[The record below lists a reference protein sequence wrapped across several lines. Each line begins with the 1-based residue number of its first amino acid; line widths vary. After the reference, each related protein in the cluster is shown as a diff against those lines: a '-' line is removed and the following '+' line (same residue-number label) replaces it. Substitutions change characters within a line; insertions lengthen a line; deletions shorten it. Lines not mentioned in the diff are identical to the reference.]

1 LDEKRIYFLV
11 AASCFTLSIG
21 IHTSRLCTDSN
32 NESTLTA
39 KAEKD
44 KKGMNT
50 ALIPSPHFPE
60 PLYQHQS
67 NPFQRRR
74 GRPKLTMGSFLSKT
88 ASKLSHPEKPSTMSP
103 ATFTHF
109 AGAQTTF
116 NPPLIANENAYLGDI
131 ASSEPND
138 PTAPISAGFYRLEK
152 GTPLVYTYTYHEMKI
167 IVDGE
172 FDISD
177 ETGKKVHAVK
187 GDVFYCKLRPRG
199 RKYSRKEENSVLIR
213 CS

>member
-1 LDEKRIYFLV
+1 M
-11 AASCFTLSIG
+11 A
-21 IHTSRLCTDSN
+21 
-32 NESTLTA
+32 
-39 KAEKD
+39 
-44 KKGMNT
+44 
-50 ALIPSPHFPE
+50 
-60 PLYQHQS
+60 
-67 NPFQRRR
+67 
-74 GRPKLTMGSFLSKT
+74 
-88 ASKLSHPEKPSTMSP
+88 P

-138 PTAPISAGFYRLEK
+138 PVAPISAGFYRLEK

-187 GDVFYCKLRPRG
+187 GDVFYFEKGSKITFFNRDVWFGFLRWAEEG
-199 RKYSRKEENSVLIR
+199 RCCVRKWRWIWWF
-213 CS
+213 